1 MDGKINNNLASVIEG
16 DVVTKDDENEKI
28 YFRRLKIYHDRDRD
42 ESSRFYLK
50 TVMQYLKKRNGFK
63 WITKIGTNTI
73 IYF

>member
-16 DVVTKDDENEKI
+16 DVVTKDDENEEI

-50 TVMQYLKKRNGFK
+50 PVCSTLKNETGSNGLPK
-63 WITKIGTNTI
+63 LGRTP
-73 IYF
+73 